1 MSNCCGKL
9 TDKEGQT
16 VALIGVTGDV
26 AGLTPI
32 SGDDLILTE
41 GVLVCDC
48 TKLLEEVS
56 GWRMTVFL
64 EDVLR
69 LGETQIWAPVEEEL
83 TLAEEAWEDVWA
95 DAAGAVGLTEEAG
108 FVLEKGQAADLVLLA
123 EAAGWVFGQERNEG
137 LGLTEDAAT
146 VVVLAPAEDVLGLAE
161 VEGWAFGSLRQNV
174 LGLGE
179 TVEGWVF
186 GEAEAETIS
195 LAELASIRQWRGLV
209 SETLG
214 LTEEVAVLRML
225 APVIEA
231 LGLVEARGW
240 VLVTESAESVT
251 LGEVVEMVLGVVG
264 GEAMSMT
271 DQLLAGYGRLGYGRG
286 LGYGA

>member
-1 MSNCCGKL
+1 MSDCCGKL

-32 SGDDLILTE
+32 SGDDLVLTE

-48 TKLLEEVS
+48 TKLLEEVG
-56 GWRMTVFL
+56 GWRMSVLL
-64 EDVLR
+64 EDTLW
-69 LGETQIWAPVEEEL
+69 LGETQVWAPVEEEL
-83 TLAEEAWEDVWA
+83 TLTEAAWEDMWT

-108 FVLEKGQAADLVLLA
+108 FVLEKGQAADIVLMS
-123 EAAGWVFGQERNEG
+123 EAAGWVFAQEREEG
-137 LGLTEDAAT
+137 LSLTEDAAT
-146 VVVLAPAEDVLGLAE
+146 AVVLAPAGDVLGLVE

-214 LTEEVAVLRML
+214 LAEEVAVLRML
-225 APVIEA
+225 APVVEA
-231 LGLVEARGW
+231 FGLVEARGW
-240 VLVTESAESVT
+240 ALVTEGAESVT
-251 LGEVVEMVLGVVG
+251 LGEVVEMVLGAVD
-264 GEAMSMT
+264 EDTMSVT

>member
-32 SGDDLILTE
+32 SGDDLSLTE

-48 TKLLEEVS
+48 TELLEEVG
-56 GWRMTVFL
+56 GWRMTVLL
-64 EDVLR
+64 EDTLQ
-69 LGETQIWAPVEEEL
+69 LGETQVWAPVEEEL
-83 TLAEEAWEDVWA
+83 TLTEAAWEDMWT
-95 DAAGAVGLTEEAG
+95 DAVAGIGLTEVAG
-108 FVLEKGQAADLVLLA
+108 FLLEKEGADLVLLA
-123 EAAGWVFGQERNEG
+123 EDAGWVFAQERGEG

-146 VVVLAPAEDVLGLAE
+146 AVALGPAGDVLGLVE

-195 LAELASIRQWRGLV
+195 LAELAAIRQWRGLV

-240 VLVTESAESVT
+240 ALVTEATESVT
-251 LGEVVEMVLGVVG
+251 LGEVVEMVLGAVD
-264 GEAMSMT
+264 EDTMSVT